1 MILPTDENATLPL
14 YPGEQALDQIP
25 VAHRPTARQPA
36 RQAQTGLQQQD
47 RFDAFVHEFNTGRPH
62 EALGMKRPVELYTAS
77 PRRYDGLGT

>member
-1 MILPTDENATLPL
+1 
-14 YPGEQALDQIP
+14 
-25 VAHRPTARQPA
+25 
-36 RQAQTGLQQQD
+36 LQQQD